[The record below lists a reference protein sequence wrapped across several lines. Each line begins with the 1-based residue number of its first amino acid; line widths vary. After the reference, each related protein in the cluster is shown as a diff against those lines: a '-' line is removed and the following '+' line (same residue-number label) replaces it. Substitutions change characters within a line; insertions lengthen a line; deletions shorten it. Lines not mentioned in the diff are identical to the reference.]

1 MNGGRNAPI
10 ITGVEN
16 WQFTPCEEWARVAAN
31 VRARECRLASL
42 LPGGWKQEKML
53 RLQITEGV
61 TGMREQAADRRTET
75 LYFCENCLSLRG
87 CVREGR
93 ARRDMRERARVLAWL
108 RRDARLPRMPD
119 ELLALWEEANW
130 KEPRVY
136 DDLPAH
142 FRREA
147 DPVPFSQG
155 SFFFDRT
162 GEVPPGY
169 GTVPPAGILRETEK
183 LLDWLQT
190 GADREILAAGAFFL
204 LGRIHPFADGNGH
217 TLRMLTCGLLDG
229 NYSEATLLFF
239 VSRLQALR
247 GLIASEERETN
258 EKQKDLSDLGCLLL
272 RVMILAQDS
281 LERAVSASKRDG
293 TGKGADGKWP

>member
-1 MNGGRNAPI
+1 MKPI

-16 WQFTPCEEWARVAAN
+16 WQFTPCEEWVRVVET

-42 LPGGWKQEKML
+42 LPGGWEQEKML
-53 RLQITEGV
+53 RLQIAEGV
-61 TGMREQAADRRTET
+61 TGMQEQAADRRTET
-75 LYFCENCLSLRG
+75 LCFCQNCLSLRG

-93 ARRDMRERARVLAWL
+93 ARRDMRERARVLAYL
-108 RRDARLPRMPD
+108 RRDAPLPRMPD

-130 KEPRVY
+130 KEPRIY

-142 FRREA
+142 FRGEG

-162 GEVPPGY
+162 GVAPPGY
-169 GTVPPAGILRETEK
+169 GTVLPAGILQDTEK

-190 GADREILAAGAFFL
+190 GADREIVAAGAFFL
-204 LGRIHPFADGNGH
+204 LGRIHPFVDGNGH
-217 TLRMLTCGLLDG
+217 TLRMLTCGLLSG
-229 NYSEATLLFF
+229 ICSEATLIFF
-239 VSRLQALR
+239 VSRLQTLR

-258 EKQKDLSDLGCLLL
+258 EKRKDLSDLGCLLL
-272 RVMILAQDS
+272 RVMMLAQDS
-281 LERAVSASKRDG
+281 LERAVTALGRDE